1 MTTLETKMYER
12 AEQQYRDA
20 ESMDAGSEECVK
32 TTNLANGTVD
42 RLNELR
48 RIRLEEKKLEFEKAR
63 LEADKRDR
71 FIKNVMTG
79 VTFGVGALITIWA
92 NIDSKRF
99 EGAFTHTTS
108 AGKQSENKLL
118 SFMDRVKV

>member
-1 MTTLETKMYER
+1 MTTLEKTMYER
-12 AEQQYRDA
+12 AEQQFRQI
-20 ESMDAGSEECVK
+20 ETMEPGSEVCVK
-32 TTNLANGTVD
+32 TTNSANGTVD

-48 RIRLEEKKLEFEKAR
+48 KIRLEEAKLEFERQR

-71 FIKNVMTG
+71 MIKNIMTG

-92 NIDSKRF
+92 NIDSKKF

-108 AGKQSENKLL
+108 AGRQSENKLL